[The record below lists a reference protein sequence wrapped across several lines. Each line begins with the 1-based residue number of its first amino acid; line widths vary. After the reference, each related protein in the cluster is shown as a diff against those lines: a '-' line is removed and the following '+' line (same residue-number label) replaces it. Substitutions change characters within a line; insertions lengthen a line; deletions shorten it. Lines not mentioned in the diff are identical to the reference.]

1 MRPLLHLSPIVFLL
15 LTACS
20 PKVAPVMGDD
30 GTDWNARAEAYRDNP
45 AALRDLVEDCERT
58 QAELAQARQQLDDA
72 RDQSTEMEGQITTAQ
87 ASAEQAY
94 QELQRLRD
102 ELADARQAAAR
113 SDEVITDQ
121 PRVEGVIFQ
130 VQLGAYAENR
140 VDPDLAT
147 GDALDLTDQEGMQK
161 VVVSQFRTYSNAA
174 ALRDR
179 LKQMGVRDAF
189 VVARNN
195 GERIPVPEALRLT
208 GQN

>member
-1 MRPLLHLSPIVFLL
+1 MRLLPYFSFVLLFL
-15 LTACS
+15 ASCS

-30 GTDWNARAEAYRDNP
+30 GTDWNARAESYRDNP
-45 AALRDLVEDCERT
+45 AALRDFVEDCERT
-58 QAELAQARQQLDDA
+58 QAELTQARQQLDAA
-72 RDQSTEMEGQITTAQ
+72 RGQSSEMESQITTAQ

-94 QELQRLRD
+94 QEIQRLRD
-102 ELADARQAAAR
+102 QLAAAEEAASR
-113 SDEVITDQ
+113 PDEVITDQ

-140 VDPDLAT
+140 VDPNLAT

-179 LKQMGVRDAF
+179 LKQMGVKDAF

-208 GQN
+208 GQQ

>member
-1 MRPLLHLSPIVFLL
+1 
-15 LTACS
+15 
-20 PKVAPVMGDD
+20 MGDD